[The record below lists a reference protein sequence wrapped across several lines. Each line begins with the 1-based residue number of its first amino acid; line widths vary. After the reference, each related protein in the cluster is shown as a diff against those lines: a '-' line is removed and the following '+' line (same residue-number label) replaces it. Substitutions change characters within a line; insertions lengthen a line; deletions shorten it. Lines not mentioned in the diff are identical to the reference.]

1 MPGDL
6 QVLKIYKLR
15 ERVGAIERVRCFC
28 YVTLGCGATDHCG
41 CRLRARTAPS
51 PRASSRRR
59 ATLHCLSASRSR
71 WNHVRAHALVVARGA
86 DRLTVAS

>member
-15 ERVGAIERVRCFC
+15 ERVGAIERVRCSC
-28 YVTLGCGATDHCG
+28 YSCSGATDHCG